1 MCGLYNNNQA
11 SNIAIYKTVCLNL
24 FIQQPALEIKAIEH
38 IGVFDPTAPF
48 FLLTSHET
56 AESRAKFL
64 YYNQYLAKVAVSYQ
78 L

>member
-1 MCGLYNNNQA
+1 MCGLYNKNQA

-48 FLLTSHET
+48 FCSQAMKLQNPEPSFYIIISILP
-56 AESRAKFL
+56 R
-64 YYNQYLAKVAVSYQ
+64 
-78 L
+78 